1 MKPCITAIGTAVP
14 RYRIE
19 QQSVLEFMTRAHG
32 LQGEDARRLALLYRA
47 SGIKNRYSVIS
58 DYSKSEDF
66 QFFPDNDQLEPFPP
80 TSKRQVKYRSEA
92 LLLSVQSAE
101 KCLAHSRIRREEI
114 THLVTVSCTGLYAPG
129 LDIELVY
136 KLGLNPSVKRTAIN
150 FMGCY
155 AAFNALKVASAFCE
169 ADAKARVLVVC
180 TELCSIHFQK
190 EPTEDNLLANALF
203 GDGSAAVLME
213 CEPPSEG
220 PALELSDFECT
231 LAPSGIN
238 EMAWEVGDTGFEMK
252 LSAYVPNIIKSGIR
266 QLTSSLQNG
275 SDGTFDLY
283 AIHPGGKKILQV
295 VEQQLNIA
303 REKNKYS
310 WQVLRNYGN
319 MSSATI
325 LFVFNEIFRH
335 LEEDDHGKRILSFAF
350 GPGLTME
357 SIIMNVHAHGN

>member
-14 RYRIE
+14 RFRIE
-19 QQSVLEFMTRAHG
+19 QQQVLQFMTRAHG
-32 LQGEDARRLALLYRA
+32 LQGEEARRLKLLYRA
-47 SGIKNRYSVIS
+47 SGIKSRYSVIA
-58 DYSKSEDF
+58 DYQKTENFSFYPNNEAM
-66 QFFPDNDQLEPFPP
+66 EPFPP
-80 TSKRQVKYRSEA
+80 TSIRQDKYRSEA

-101 KCLAHSRIRREEI
+101 KCLAHSQLKREDI

-136 KLGLNPSVKRTAIN
+136 KLGLSTSVKRTAIN

-155 AAFNALKVASAFCE
+155 AAFNALKVAAAFCE
-169 ADAKARVLVVC
+169 ADAGARVLVVC

-190 EPTEDNLLANALF
+190 APTEDNLLANALF
-203 GDGSAAVLME
+203 GDGSAAVLV
-213 CEPPSEG
+213 EPAPSG
-220 PALELSDFECT
+220 KNSLELSEFACT

-252 LSAYVPNIIKSGIR
+252 LTAYVPNIIQSGIR
-266 QLTSSLQNG
+266 QMTDSLNG
-275 SDGTFDLY
+275 AASNGYDYY
-283 AIHPGGKKILQV
+283 AVHPGGKKILQV
-295 VEQQLNIA
+295 VEEQLDIS

-310 WQVLRNYGN
+310 RQVLKNYGN

-325 LFVFNEIFRH
+325 LFVFNEIYKH
-335 LEEDDHGKRILSFAF
+335 LSGEDNGKSILSFAF

-357 SIIMNVHAHGN
+357 SLILQIHAS

>member
-1 MKPCITAIGTAVP
+1 MGTAVP
-14 RYRIE
+14 RYKID
-19 QQSVLEFMTRAHG
+19 QQDVLQFMIRAHG
-32 LQGEDARRLALLYRA
+32 LQGEEARRLQLLYRA
-47 SGIKNRYSVIS
+47 SGIQSRFSVVADYQKSS
-58 DYSKSEDF
+58 DF
-66 QFFPDNDQLEPFPP
+66 TFFPNNDALEPFPP
-80 TSKRQVKYRSEA
+80 TSKRQEKYRNEA
-92 LLLSVQSAE
+92 LLLSVQSTE
-101 KCLAHSRIRREEI
+101 KCLAGSNLAREDI

-155 AAFNALKVASAFCE
+155 AAFNALKVANAFCKE
-169 ADAKARVLVVC
+169 DHHAKVLVVC

-203 GDGSAAVLME
+203 GDGSAAVLV
-213 CEPPSEG
+213 EG
-220 PALELSDFECT
+220 KHTANHALELSEFKCT

-252 LSAYVPNIIKSGIR
+252 LSAYVPNIIQTGIR
-266 QLTSSLQNG
+266 QLLDSLDSDTNNG
-275 SDGTFDLY
+275 FDYY

-295 VEQQLNIA
+295 VEERLDIPK
-303 REKNKYS
+303 EKNKFS
-310 WQVLRNYGN
+310 RRILKNYGN

-325 LFVFNEIFRH
+325 LFVFQEIFKQ
-335 LEEDDHGKRILSFAF
+335 LSKKDHHKKMLSFAF

-357 SIIMNVHAHGN
+357 SLIITTHVR

>member
-1 MKPCITAIGTAVP
+1 MNPCITAIGTAVP
-14 RYRIE
+14 RYKIE
-19 QQSVLEFMTRAHG
+19 QQHVLKFMTRAHG
-32 LQGEDARRLALLYRA
+32 LQGEEARRLELLYRA
-47 SGIKNRYSVIS
+47 SGIKTRYSVIA
-58 DYSKSEDF
+58 DYHKTENFSF
-66 QFFPDNDQLEPFPP
+66 YPDNDAMEPFPP
-80 TSKRQVKYRSEA
+80 TSKRQEKYRSEA

-101 KCLAHSRIRREEI
+101 KCLAHSHMNREDI

-136 KLGLNPSVKRTAIN
+136 KLGLQPSVKRTAIN

-169 ADAKARVLVVC
+169 ADPKARVLIVC

-190 EPTEDNLLANALF
+190 APTEDNLLANALF
-203 GDGSAAVLME
+203 GDGSAAVLV
-213 CEPPSEG
+213 EPAPSDG
-220 PALELSDFECT
+220 TSLEMSEFVCT

-252 LSAYVPNIIKSGIR
+252 LSAYVPNIIQSGIR
-266 QLTSSLQNG
+266 KLTDSLSRDG
-275 SDGTFDLY
+275 SYDYY

-295 VEQQLNIA
+295 VEEQLSIP
-303 REKNKYS
+303 REKNQYS
-310 WQVLRNYGN
+310 RQVLKNYGN

-325 LFVFNEIFRH
+325 LFVFNELFKH
-335 LEEDDHGKRILSFAF
+335 LQKEDDQKSMLSFAF

-357 SIIMNVHAHGN
+357 SLVMKIHTH